1 MKKISILGV
10 CLLTGLAAM
19 AQESLVKDVE
29 HTLKGSNPDYQ
40 KALNDVQPALTNSET
55 ANTMMPWYLA
65 GKAGVGLYE
74 NLYMMES
81 LGQALSPD
89 QKKMAGHALVDGYN
103 YYFKA
108 LHLDS
113 LPDEKGKIKPKKSKE
128 ILKTLANNYHQLR
141 NAGIFLFDNQD
152 YDGAYDAWELYC
164 TLPQNPV
171 LGKSAPVADPDT
183 IIGQIR
189 FYQGVAML
197 THDKNDRA
205 LKSIQEAIKDGFQT
219 IDVYRYGVESARRLD
234 DSVAMLDIAK
244 AGYEKFGTEDVIF
257 IGQIINHY
265 IADPNFPACFDLVN
279 EAIKASTDNKM
290 LSQFYDIRGYI
301 YEQDNKID
309 EAVAD
314 FTKATELDD
323 SNAKAF
329 FDLGRMINNTVA
341 AQLQDTSDNN
351 VPEEQAKEL
360 LKAADLFERAY
371 QLDEANYPMIPGIL
385 YRLYYRLGEKYV
397 DQSNQ
402 WKALGN

>member
-19 AQESLVKDVE
+19 AQVSLVKDVE
-29 HTLKGSNPDYQ
+29 HTLKGSSPDFQ

-55 ANTMMPWYLA
+55 AGTMMPWYLA
-65 GKAGVGLYE
+65 GKAGFGLYD
-74 NLYMMES
+74 NLYVQES
-81 LGQALSPD
+81 LGATLTPD
-89 QKKMAGHALVDGYN
+89 QKKTAGHALVDGYN

-113 LPDEKGKIKPKKSKE
+113 VPNEKGKIKPKKSKE
-128 ILKTLANNYHQLR
+128 ILKAMASNYHQLR

-164 TLPQNPV
+164 TLPQNPI

-183 IIGQIR
+183 IVGQIR

-197 THDKNDRA
+197 TSDKNDRA
-205 LKSIQEAIKDGFQT
+205 LKSIQEAIKDGYQT
-219 IDVYRYGVESARRLD
+219 IDVYRYGVEAARRID
-234 DSVAMLDIAK
+234 DSVAMLDIARQ
-244 AGYEKFGTEDVIF
+244 GYDKFGTEDVIF

-265 IADPNFPACFDLVN
+265 IAEGNFPECFNLVN
-279 EAIKASTDNKM
+279 EAIKATTDNKI

-314 FTKATELDD
+314 FKKATELDD
-323 SNAKAF
+323 VNAKAY

-360 LKAADLFERAY
+360 LKAAELFERAY
-371 QLDEANYPMIPGIL
+371 QLDEPNYPQIPGIL

-397 DQSNQ
+397 DQTNY
-402 WKALGN
+402 WKSLGN

>member
-19 AQESLVKDVE
+19 AQVSLVKDVE
-29 HTLKGSNPDYQ
+29 HTLKGSSPDFQ

-55 ANTMMPWYLA
+55 AGTMMPWYLA
-65 GKAGVGLYE
+65 GKAGFGLYD
-74 NLYMMES
+74 NLYVQES
-81 LGQALSPD
+81 LGATLTPD
-89 QKKMAGHALVDGYN
+89 QKKTAGHALVDGYN

-113 LPDEKGKIKPKKSKE
+113 VPNEKGKIKPKKSKE
-128 ILKTLANNYHQLR
+128 ILKAMASNYHQLR

-164 TLPQNPV
+164 TLPQNPI

-183 IIGQIR
+183 IVGQIR

-197 THDKNDRA
+197 TSDKNDRA
-205 LKSIQEAIKDGFQT
+205 LKSIQEAIKDGYQT
-219 IDVYRYGVESARRLD
+219 IDVYRYGVEAARRID
-234 DSVAMLDIAK
+234 DSVAMLDIARQ
-244 AGYEKFGTEDVIF
+244 GYDKFGTEDVIF

-265 IADPNFPACFDLVN
+265 IAEGNFPECFNLVN
-279 EAIKASTDNKM
+279 EAIKATTDNKI

-314 FTKATELDD
+314 FKKATELDD
-323 SNAKAF
+323 VNAKAY

-360 LKAADLFERAY
+360 LKAAELFERAY
-371 QLDEANYPMIPGIL
+371 QLDEPNYPQIPGIL
-385 YRLYYRLGEKYV
+385 YRLGEKYV
-397 DQSNQ
+397 DQTNY
-402 WKALGN
+402 WKSLGN

>member
-19 AQESLVKDVE
+19 AQVSLVKDVE
-29 HTLKGSNPDYQ
+29 HTLKGSSPDFQ

-55 ANTMMPWYLA
+55 AGIMMPWYLA
-65 GKAGVGLYE
+65 GKAGFGLYD
-74 NLYMMES
+74 NLYVQES
-81 LGQALSPD
+81 LGATLTPD
-89 QKKMAGHALVDGYN
+89 QKKTAGHALVDGYN

-113 LPDEKGKIKPKKSKE
+113 VPNEKGKIKPKKSKE
-128 ILKTLANNYHQLR
+128 ILKAMASNYHQLR

-164 TLPQNPV
+164 TLPQNPI

-183 IIGQIR
+183 IVGQIR

-197 THDKNDRA
+197 TSDKNDRA
-205 LKSIQEAIKDGFQT
+205 LKSIQEAIKDGYQT
-219 IDVYRYGVESARRLD
+219 IDVYRYGVEAARRID

-244 AGYEKFGTEDVIF
+244 QGYDKFGTEDVIF

-265 IADPNFPACFDLVN
+265 IAEGNFPECFNLVN
-279 EAIKASTDNKM
+279 EAIKATTDNKI

-314 FTKATELDD
+314 FKKATELDD
-323 SNAKAF
+323 VNAKAY

-360 LKAADLFERAY
+360 LKAAELFERAY
-371 QLDEANYPMIPGIL
+371 QLDEPNYPQIPGIL

-397 DQSNQ
+397 DQTNY
-402 WKALGN
+402 WKSLGN